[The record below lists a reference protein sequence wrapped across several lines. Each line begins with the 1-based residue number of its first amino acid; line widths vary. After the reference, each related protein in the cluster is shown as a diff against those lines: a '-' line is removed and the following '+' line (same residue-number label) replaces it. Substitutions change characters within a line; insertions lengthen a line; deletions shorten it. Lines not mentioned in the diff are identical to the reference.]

1 MAERGETLKVTT
13 KPVTVTVEGE
23 PIVIHT
29 FRGYA
34 PALNVK
40 VDGEDGVK
48 QMFISSKTLSD
59 ALVKLVDA
67 NGGKFAGVRFTVRK
81 ESDEKM
87 AKYIVEK
94 A

>member
-13 KPVTVTVEGE
+13 KAVTVTVEGE

-34 PALNVK
+34 PAMNVK
-40 VDGEDGVK
+40 VDGEEGIK
-48 QMFISSKTLSD
+48 ALFISAKTLSD
-59 ALVKLVDA
+59 ELVKFVEA
-67 NGGKFAGVRFTVRK
+67 NGGKFHGIRFTVRK
-81 ESDEKM
+81 ESDDKM
-87 AKYIVEK
+87 AKYLVEK

>member
-23 PIVIHT
+23 PIALYT

-34 PALNVK
+34 AAMNVK
-40 VDGEDGVK
+40 VDGETGLK
-48 QMFISSKTLSD
+48 QMFISAKTLSD
-59 ALVKLVDA
+59 ELVKLVEA
-67 NGGKFAGVRFTVRK
+67 NGGKFAGIRFTVRK
-81 ESDEKM
+81 ESDDKM
-87 AKYIVEK
+87 AKYLVEK

>member
-1 MAERGETLKVTT
+1 MAERAETLKVTT
-13 KPVTVTVEGE
+13 KAITVTVEGE
-23 PIVIHT
+23 PIVIYT
-29 FRGYA
+29 VRGYA

-40 VDGEDGVK
+40 VDGENDVK
-48 QMFISSKTLSD
+48 RMFISSKSLSD
-59 ALVKLVDA
+59 ALVKLVEA
-67 NGGKFAGVRFTVRK
+67 NGGRFNGLRFTVKK